1 MRRVCCRIRC
11 MLRIHGLL
19 AARHKGNEGSNLN
32 LSATQSE
39 LQRNQAV
46 LLQESLKIAA
56 IPQVLPSNRTG
67 ESVPSNPAGKFSG
80 VFLWRAHAQSGFSD
94 SIRRMQ
100 CDYMTMMRRK
110 RLDFVKR
117 LGMPFFLTTP
127 FVERNLHPGAIFTAG
142 CVGLVRMPTKKCTE
156 PVDQGG
162 TSSCNSRSRRSR
174 KRRSLSLLTRASAR
188 S

>member
-1 MRRVCCRIRC
+1 

-127 FVERNLHPGAIFTAG
+127 FVERYLHPGARLYVEPIPVIMAHPAG
-142 CVGLVRMPTKKCTE
+142 
-156 PVDQGG
+156 
-162 TSSCNSRSRRSR
+162 RSRPRQM
-174 KRRSLSLLTRASAR
+174 RAVLEVVLEGPR
-188 S
+188 D